1 MSSKKS
7 NFFIIFSEIL
17 DMEGITVPE
26 LAAKLG
32 ISENTVRQRIHV
44 AGIRP
49 LIKVTIYPPDTLD
62 RIRNVSMGRPPKP
75 KPEDPVVK
83 KPAKPTNK

>member
-7 NFFIIFSEIL
+7 NILVVFSDIL

-26 LAAKLG
+26 LAKKLG

-44 AGIRP
+44 AGIKP

-62 RIRNVSMGRPPKP
+62 RIRDVRMGRPAKKPEAPKT
-75 KPEDPVVK
+75 PEDPT
-83 KPAKPTNK
+83 KPANK

>member
-1 MSSKKS
+1 MSRKKS
-7 NFFIIFSEIL
+7 NFLVIFSEIL

-26 LAAKLG
+26 LAEKLG

-44 AGIRP
+44 AGIKP

-62 RIRNVSMGRPPKP
+62 RIRNVSMGRPPKTKPDAPDKP
-75 KPEDPVVK
+75 KKGK
-83 KPAKPTNK
+83 K